1 MKKIYS
7 LLLLFCFCIGLF
19 SCQSEEEIGTEVG
32 YLSLSVGQDISTN
45 ESRAVPS
52 NYNPKQIA
60 VQILNAKNTVVKT
73 TDDWTEWKNQLI
85 ELPVGKY
92 TIKAS
97 SAGFDGNDAAFEIPY
112 YAASKEIEIKSGKNL
127 SETLTCLLANVKVTV
142 QYDPAFVAAFKK
154 VSAKVGD
161 IAGTFQPL
169 TFVTTETRSAY
180 FPVTNLYATVEVVN
194 NAGIW
199 HELKKEFTEV
209 KARDHYILKYRLAD
223 TGNGNVTVVV
233 DPKTNTYEYTFTLG
247 ANTKSA
253 KLSAN
258 AWSTFATLTASSVS
272 GITEGQTVSFEY
284 RAQGTEEWSSLTA
297 TSGDGKYTAQVTG
310 LAPGKT
316 YEYQLVSE
324 GATIGSVASFTT
336 ETQVALQNG
345 GFEDWY
351 QDGKIWYAA
360 SKETYNASNYMWD
373 TSNPGG
379 GAFGFNPTTSDATV
393 KHSGNSSAKL
403 ESQYAVVKFAA
414 ASLYYG
420 RFGKLIGMTGA
431 VINFGQP
438 FTSRPTAL
446 HGYYQYAPKAIDYV
460 GDKQPAGTVK
470 KGDMDICAIYIAL
483 AKKQYSVDNTN
494 PETFIDFN
502 NNENIIA
509 YGELPASDCVATG
522 DVWKEFTI
530 NLKYKSMTE
539 KPTHLII
546 VCSSSKYGDYFTGG
560 KGSVLRLDDF
570 NLVYGDTPSAW

>member
-97 SAGFDGNDAAFEIPY
+97 SAGFDGNDAAFEMPY

-142 QYDPAFVAAFKK
+142 QYDPAFVAAFRK

-169 TFVTTETRSAY
+169 TFATTETRSAY

-284 RAQGTEEWSSLTA
+284 RAQGTEEWSSLAA

-310 LAPGKT
+310 LTPGKT

-324 GATIGSVASFTT
+324 GATIGFVSSFTT

-379 GAFGFNPTTSDATV
+379 GAFGFNPTTSDAAV

-502 NNENIIA
+502 NDENIIA

>member
-161 IAGTFQPL
+161 IAGAFQPL
-169 TFVTTETRSAY
+169 TFATTETRSAY

-284 RAQGTEEWSSLTA
+284 RAQGTEEWSSLAA

-310 LAPGKT
+310 LIPGKT

-324 GATIGSVASFTT
+324 GATIGYVSSFTT

-502 NNENIIA
+502 NDENIIA